1 MTSVIYG
8 VRNFVKNNFKDAV
21 LVKDAQASIEERQL
35 NSIKMTVQGL
45 INFVITSF
53 EQLGI
58 DRLHELTDP
67 SLDELT
73 LIVQELSSEAKK
85 HQDMNLQQTLL
96 IAEILLNDIKM
107 KNPEMCSNSSQM
119 LKKANIF

>member
-1 MTSVIYG
+1 MNTD
-8 VRNFVKNNFKDAV
+8 FKDAV
-21 LVKDAQASIEERQL
+21 LVTDAQASIEERQL

-58 DRLHELTDP
+58 DKLHELTDP
-67 SLDELT
+67 SLDELAH
-73 LIVQELSSEAKK
+73 IIQELGVEAKK
-85 HQDMNLQQTLL
+85 HQDINLQQTLL
-96 IAEILLNDIKM
+96 IAEMLINDIKM
-107 KNPEMCSNSSQM
+107 KNPEMCANSSHM